1 MNLIKQLKPMRVLL
15 IGCALLTIVLRPEP
29 GSEVVYEG
37 TQMFTTLLIPVV
49 APIFFMLLLLDTLMS
64 TIWLTQT
71 EGDEKS
77 RYRNNIIINLTVV
90 GLLLYFWLPF
100 IAALG
105 K

>member
-37 TQMFTTLLIPVV
+37 AQMFTTLLIPVV